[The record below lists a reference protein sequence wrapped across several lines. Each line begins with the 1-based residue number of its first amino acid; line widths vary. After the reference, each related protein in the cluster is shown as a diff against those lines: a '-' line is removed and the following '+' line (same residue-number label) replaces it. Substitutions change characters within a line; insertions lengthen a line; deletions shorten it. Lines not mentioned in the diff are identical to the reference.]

1 MIHINLE
8 KNGRLVT
15 FRAQGHAGAAQ
26 KGEDLVCAAVS
37 ALVLTLSEALAGAD
51 ARMSRCELNSGDALI
66 QFRLSKRTRP
76 ILKTVL
82 CGLDLLA
89 RAYPNHIEIR
99 DKSE

>member
-37 ALVLTLSEALAGAD
+37 ALVLTLSEAL
-51 ARMSRCELNSGDALI
+51 I